1 MTTNVIK
8 LNVWGR
14 EVELKIVFDVYEG
27 EEILENQN
35 KALDMFL
42 AQRGLLNDYS
52 KIKEYIENVDGDE
65 LQEEITNIYK
75 YVIPNSIFVKRNENN
90 RTVAL
95 LCDYRF
101 DEEGG
106 IAVLYENEPLVK
118 IGTQDII

>member
-1 MTTNVIK
+1 MTTNKVK
-8 LNVWGR
+8 ANVWGR

-27 EEILENQN
+27 EEILENQT
-35 KALDMFL
+35 KALDLFL
-42 AQRGLLNDYS
+42 AQRDLLDDYS

-65 LQEEITNIYK
+65 LQEVITNIFK
-75 YVIPNSIFVKRNENN
+75 YVIPNTIFVKRNENI

-106 IAVLYENEPLVK
+106 IAVLYENERLIK

>member
-106 IAVLYENEPLVK
+106 IAVLYENEHLVK